1 MRQEGLT
8 EKEISDGLGYK
19 STKDYR
25 NAKSI
30 AINEKRQGQI
40 NQAQKLKDTGMSTSA
55 IGREMGI
62 NESTVRSLL
71 EPGAKDKVQV
81 LESTKSMLK
90 DSIDKKEYIDIG
102 SGVENHLGISNTKLD
117 TAVAALQQEGYKK
130 YWVRVPQVTQ
140 PGQLT
145 TVTVLGKPGS
155 SYPKLEQINQ
165 IQNFSNDGGRSYLGI
180 HDPIS
185 ISSKRVAINY
195 AEDGGDKADGVIYVR
210 PGVKDISLGGN
221 HYAQVRVM
229 VDKSHYLKGMA

>member
-102 SGVENHLGISNTKLD
+102 SGVENHLGI
-117 TAVAALQQEGYKK
+117 
-130 YWVRVPQVTQ
+130 
-140 PGQLT
+140 
-145 TVTVLGKPGS
+145 
-155 SYPKLEQINQ
+155 
-165 IQNFSNDGGRSYLGI
+165 

-221 HYAQVRVM
+221 HYAQV
-229 VDKSHYLKGMA
+229 